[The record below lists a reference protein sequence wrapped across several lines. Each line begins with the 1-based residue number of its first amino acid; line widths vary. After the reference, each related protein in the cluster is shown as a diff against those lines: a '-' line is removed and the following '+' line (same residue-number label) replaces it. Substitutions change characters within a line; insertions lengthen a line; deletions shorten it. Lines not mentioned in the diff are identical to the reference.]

1 MNLIGARAMVRI
13 DLEVLKADS
22 ALTVEAG
29 MHLAYAADGSVALD
43 IDGTPHR
50 LAADHALR
58 IEVSGPT
65 IIKGIGGVLLLGS
78 VICA

>member
-1 MNLIGARAMVRI
+1 MLT
-13 DLEVLKADS
+13 ADS

-29 MHLAYAADGSVALD
+29 THLAYAADGAAALD
-43 IDGTPHR
+43 IEGTPHR

-58 IEVSGPT
+58 IEASGPT

-78 VICA
+78 IICV